1 MTEEELGKELAGC
14 LEAQYEEWKQWLKDH
29 PDIPDK
35 DLPPIIRA
43 IRIRETT

>member
-1 MTEEELGKELAGC
+1 MTEEELGKEL

-43 IRIRETT
+43 MRK